1 MCCSQGRRNKL
12 KCPKCG
18 VELSEAI
25 KDEVEYIKKA
35 GLADITE
42 DQRVEYVSQVIRAL
56 SIALEKVAAEPNLL
70 NRAGKLK
77 QLLNEW
83 QAQGDQIIVPL
94 LYSVKPEFRQ
104 EYVQLLAKLYA
115 YASQV

>member
-1 MCCSQGRRNKL
+1 M

-18 VELSEAI
+18 AELSETI
-25 KDEVEYIKKA
+25 KDEIEYIQKA
-35 GLADITE
+35 GLADLTE
-42 DQRVEYVSQVIRAL
+42 EQRVEYVTQVIRAL
-56 SIALEKVAAEPNLL
+56 SRALEKVAAEPNLL

-83 QAQGDQIIVPL
+83 QAQGEQIILPL

-104 EYVQLLAKLYA
+104 EYIQLLAKLYA